1 MSDVIGTK
9 VAIPGASGAGI
20 IRYVGQIQGKIG
32 TFAGVELLGTLATT
46 REKFRVSRWNP
57 ILSSRNTKERA
68 FSSLRKIEICEPRF
82 GKCESIFEN
91 TIDSSEQQDI
101 QNVRI
106 A

>member
-46 REKFRVSRWNP
+46 RG
-57 ILSSRNTKERA
+57 
-68 FSSLRKIEICEPRF
+68 KIQ
-82 GKCESIFEN
+82 G
-91 TIDSSEQQDI
+91 Q
-101 QNVRI
+101 
-106 A
+106 